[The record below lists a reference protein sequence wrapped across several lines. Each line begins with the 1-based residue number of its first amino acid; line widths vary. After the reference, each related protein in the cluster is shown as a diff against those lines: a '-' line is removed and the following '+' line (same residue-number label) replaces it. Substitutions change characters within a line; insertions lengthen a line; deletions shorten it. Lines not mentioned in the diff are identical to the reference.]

1 MNRAEICNWNILNR
15 KINVTLRIADKNE
28 NLDVCKIYELLD
40 LIYIHMLSYIYN
52 YSLKLFDIYISM
64 CDIFRPATAALGIA
78 WTMNVLFN
86 CKRLI
91 RVLGNAH
98 KIGKIV
104 EFLSLEKNLIFGVT
118 LRGVTAL
125 ILLCSSVYDM
135 EICRPVVNKIFPP
148 PNSCST
154 WTSRCSDNHY
164 WTWCFIL
171 QVTHTRV

>member
-1 MNRAEICNWNILNR
+1 MC
-15 KINVTLRIADKNE
+15 KNE

-104 EFLSLEKNLIFGVT
+104 EF
-118 LRGVTAL
+118 
-125 ILLCSSVYDM
+125 C
-135 EICRPVVNKIFPP
+135 
-148 PNSCST
+148 
-154 WTSRCSDNHY
+154 
-164 WTWCFIL
+164 
-171 QVTHTRV
+171 